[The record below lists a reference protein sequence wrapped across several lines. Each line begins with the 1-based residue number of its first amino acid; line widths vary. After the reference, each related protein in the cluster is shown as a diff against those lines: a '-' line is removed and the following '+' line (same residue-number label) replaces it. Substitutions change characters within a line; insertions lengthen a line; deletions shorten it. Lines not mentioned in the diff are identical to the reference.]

1 MAYNFLRAERDQPF
15 LLPLDLRDWLP
26 AGHLAWFILD
36 VVDQLD
42 VAPFYRAHRDDGHGH
57 PAYDPKTLLG
67 VLLYA
72 YCVGMRSSRQI
83 ERRLTEDI
91 AFRVLAANHT
101 PDHVTIARFRVRHRQ
116 ALADFLLASLKLCE
130 AAGMVRVGVVAL
142 DGTKVAANAANT
154 ASHTLDK
161 IEAEV
166 AEILR
171 QAAEADQ
178 RDDLEHGQAYGDEL
192 PDALASKAGRLA
204 RLRQAKAQLEAEAAE
219 RQGRYE
225 QRVAELAAA
234 AQAKGKQPR
243 AHIKPRRRDEA
254 PNPKA
259 TANVTDPDS
268 RFMHTRR
275 GSIQGYNAQA
285 VTTTEQVI
293 VAAEL
298 TQDANDLQQLAPMLA
313 ATAATL
319 AAAGIPG
326 RPGTLLADSG
336 YWTIA
341 NLTQLPD
348 APELLIPP
356 ARHGRQGKPRKDAK
370 PTASRS
376 DALRA
381 AMTAKLASDNGKACY
396 AKRKETIE
404 PVFGQLKEQQG
415 ARRFLQRGW
424 RPVRPIGSCCAAP
437 TTCSSCGGTPL
448 PSQRPGRRPPDRA
461 PRRRTATVTSALHQ
475 AGSGSRGAPQIHEV
489 ADDLLTPRLGN
500 RLSTVES
507 CRS

>member
-1 MAYNFLRAERDQPF
+1 MTYNFLRGDRDQPF
-15 LLPLDLRDWLP
+15 LLPPDLRDWLP
-26 AGHLAWFILD
+26 DSHLAWFILD

-42 VAPFYRAHRDDGHGH
+42 LGPFLRAYRADGHGH
-57 PAYDPKTLLG
+57 PAYDPKLLLG

-72 YCVGMRSSRQI
+72 YATGVRSSRQI
-83 ERRLTEDI
+83 ERHCRQDL
-91 AFRVLAANHT
+91 AFRVLAGNQL
-101 PDHVTIARFRVRHRQ
+101 PDHVTIARFRVRHQ
-116 ALADFLLASLKLCE
+116 TALAGFLVASLKLCA
-130 AAGMVRVGVVAL
+130 AAGMVKVGTVAL

-161 IEAEV
+161 LEREV

-171 QAAEADQ
+171 QAADADH
-178 RDDLEHGQAYGDEL
+178 REDLEHGQARGDEL
-192 PDALASKAGRLA
+192 PEALASKAGRLA
-204 RLRQAKAQLEAEAAE
+204 RLRQAKTLLEAEAAE
-219 RQGRYE
+219 RQRRYQ
-225 QRVAELAAA
+225 QRVAALAATA
-234 AQAKGKQPR
+234 RAKGKQPR

-275 GSIQGYNAQA
+275 GSVQGYNAQA

-298 TQDANDLQQLAPMLA
+298 TQQANDLQQLDPMLA

-319 AAAGIPG
+319 AAAGIPQ
-326 RPGTLLADSG
+326 RPGRLLADSG

-356 ARHGRQGKPRKDAK
+356 ARHGRQGKPRKDGK

-376 DALRA
+376 DGLRA
-381 AMTAKLASDNGKACY
+381 AMTAKLASDDGRVCY

-404 PVFGQLKEQQG
+404 PVFGQLKEHQG
-415 ARRFLQRGW
+415 ARQFLRRGLAACEAEWKLLCGTHNLLKLW
-424 RPVRPIGSCCAAP
+424 RHQTTPPAA
-437 TTCSSCGGTPL
+437 SL
-448 PSQRPGRRPPDRA
+448 
-461 PRRRTATVTSALHQ
+461 AT
-475 AGSGSRGAPQIHEV
+475 I
-489 ADDLLTPRLGN
+489 
-500 RLSTVES
+500 
-507 CRS
+507 